1 MGLEV
6 LSLNEAYERNHELG
20 GYDLLEASVKL
31 AKWLNGDLLIQDKRG
46 RLKTLYAGVKSIEDY
61 LPNLDDGWGQD

>member
-6 LSLNEAYERNHELG
+6 LSLKEAYERSHELG

-31 AKWLNGDLLIQDKRG
+31 AKWFNGDLLIQDKRG
-46 RLKTLYAGVKSIEDY
+46 RFQTLYAGIRSIEDY
-61 LPNLDDGWGQD
+61 LTDPDNE